1 MSRASS
7 PTLIGAFVVGAVAL
21 LATAVAIFGGSELL
35 ARKTVVLTY
44 FDGSAKGLRQGS
56 NVVFK
61 GVRVGFV
68 RDIALVTTIEELSP
82 KIEVTMEL
90 VPDSIRVVGEGG
102 PLNQSP
108 GVTVSIERLVA
119 AGLSAQLG
127 SESFVTG
134 QLLVELDFRPD
145 TPGQLYG
152 GSTRYPEIPSVPS
165 DIQQAIARF
174 QNLVA
179 DIEQNVDLAA
189 LSERIFSLLQ
199 GLDELANS
207 TELRQAIAGLDTL
220 LNADHTQRLPVLLS
234 EVADE
239 ASRAVREAGEL
250 LDRVDTEAGEVADGL
265 KGSIRR
271 LDATM
276 ATAQE
281 LLRGLQRHTSGES
294 AQLYQLQATLEEL
307 EDAARSMRDF
317 FDYLERHPEAL
328 IRGKQ
333 P

>member
-1 MSRASS
+1 MSRAGS
-7 PTLIGAFVVGAVAL
+7 PTLIGAFVVGGVAL

-35 ARKTVVLTY
+35 APKTVVVTY
-44 FDGSAKGLRQGS
+44 FDGSAKGLREGS

-68 RDIALVTTIEELSP
+68 RDIALVTSIEELAP

-90 VPDSIRVVGEGG
+90 VPDSIRVVEDGV
-102 PLNQSP
+102 PLEEP
-108 GVTVSIERLVA
+108 LDEVVSIERLVD

-134 QLLVELDFRPD
+134 QLLVELDFRTD
-145 TPGQLYG
+145 AREEMYG
-152 GSTRYPEIPSVPS
+152 GTSLYPEIPSVPS

-179 DIEQNVDLAA
+179 DIEQNVDFAA
-189 LSERIFSLLQ
+189 LSERVFSLLQ

-207 TELRQAIAGLDTL
+207 RALRDAISGLDAL
-220 LNADHTQRLPVLLS
+220 INAEETQRVPVLLT
-234 EVADE
+234 ELADE
-239 ASRAVREAGEL
+239 MKGTVRDAGEL
-250 LDRVDTEAGEVADGL
+250 LDRLDSDTGEVAGEL
-265 KGSIRR
+265 KDAVRR
-271 LDATM
+271 LNSAM
-276 ATAQE
+276 ATAE
-281 LLRGLQRHTSGES
+281 EVLRGLQRHTSGDS
-294 AQLYQLQATLEEL
+294 AQMYQLRSTLEEL
-307 EDAARSMRDF
+307 EDAARSARDF

>member
-1 MSRASS
+1 MSRAAS
-7 PTLIGAFVVGAVAL
+7 PTLIGAFVVGGVAL

-35 ARKTVVLTY
+35 ASKTVAVTY
-44 FDGSAKGLRQGS
+44 FDGSAKGLREGS

-68 RDIALVTTIEELSP
+68 RDIALVTNIEELAP

-90 VPDSIRVVGEGG
+90 VPDSIRVVDDGM
-102 PLNQSP
+102 PLDEP
-108 GVTVSIERLVA
+108 LEDVVSIERLVD

-134 QLLVELDFRPD
+134 QLLVELDFRAD
-145 TPGQLYG
+145 APGEMYG
-152 GSTRYPEIPSVPS
+152 GTTRYPEIPSVPS

-179 DIEQNVDLAA
+179 DIEQNVDFAA
-189 LSERIFSLLQ
+189 LSERVFSLLT

-207 TELRQAIAGLDTL
+207 GELREVITGLDAL
-220 LNADHTQRLPVLLS
+220 INSEATQRTPVLLT
-234 EVADE
+234 ELIDEINGVARD
-239 ASRAVREAGEL
+239 AGEL
-250 LDRVDTEAGEVADGL
+250 LDHVESDVGEVADEL
-265 KGSIRR
+265 KISVQR
-271 LDATM
+271 LNSAM
-276 ATAQE
+276 ATAE
-281 LLRGLQRHTSGES
+281 EVLRGLQRHTGGES
-294 AQLYQLQATLEEL
+294 AQMYQLRSTLEEL
-307 EDAARSMRDF
+307 EDAARSARDF